1 MIVKFINNIY
11 SRLLSF
17 KNSYHYTDLLYNII
31 YTFSKIQI
39 FITKINKRLF
49 PYICL
54 FSRSVSS
61 VLQKYNIITKQN
73 IIYSIEFYK
82 SNNLLIKKCISSEDL
97 LKSFISA
104 EKSLKEIKNT
114 IPNEYNFIIY
124 SDYSQLKDNKQIN
137 KICYENFPNNLQYEL
152 SNIRFISVLLNH
164 ESNEYLIELENDYY
178 NYYIV
183 NNKIDKNFVNYYWKH
198 IIKQNTDISDYNLTL
213 CDQDINI
220 QILNP
225 SDTIIIYK
233 DSYEIVNEKN
243 KKVD

>member
-11 SRLLSF
+11 SQLISL
-17 KNSYHYTDLLYNII
+17 KNRYHYTDII
-31 YTFSKIQI
+31 YNFIYIFSKIQI
-39 FITKINKRLF
+39 FIIKINKRLF

-54 FSRSVSS
+54 FSTSVSN

-82 SNNLLIKKCISSEDL
+82 SNNLLTKKIVSSEDL
-97 LKSFISA
+97 LKSLITV
-104 EKSLKEIKNT
+104 EKSLKEIKNAT
-114 IPNEYNFIIY
+114 PNEYNFIIY

-152 SNIRFISVLLNH
+152 SNIRFISVLLNYQ
-164 ESNEYLIELENDYY
+164 ENDYNIELENDHY

-198 IIKQNTDISDYNLTL
+198 IIKSNVDINDYMITL
-213 CDQDINI
+213 CDQDVNI

-225 SDTIIIYK
+225 NDIIIIYK
-233 DSYEIVNEKN
+233 DSYEIINEQN
-243 KKVD
+243 KKID